1 MSRAAQAEFEA
12 AEWLIEQADGP
23 LSPDRKA
30 AFDAW
35 LSLSESNKAAYWR
48 LEFGWEEADRVG
60 ALGHD
65 PYELSPEVGD
75 PSRRRWWV
83 PAAIAASVA
92 LAVGLQQLAPG
103 GPIDPP
109 AGKTPP
115 IVMAATSYSTAL
127 GRKRLVGLPDGS
139 RIQLNTQS
147 KVRTEL
153 SPARREAWLDHGEAF
168 FEIARHDNQPF
179 IVHAGDRQI
188 TVLGTK
194 FAVRRD
200 GDKVVVAVLE
210 GRVQLDELKGDRPTR
225 SAIIVGGDIAMA
237 AGPATLVTARSEE
250 KVENALSWRQGN
262 LMFEQERLAAIAD
275 EFNRYNEKKLVVDAR
290 SAGAIRITG
299 TFPANRPD
307 AFARLLRDAF
317 GLQIDDSGREI
328 RVSG

>member
-1 MSRAAQAEFEA
+1 MSRAVQAAVEA
-12 AEWLIEQADGP
+12 ADWLIAQADGP
-23 LSPDRKA
+23 LSPERQA
-30 AFDAW
+30 AFDDW
-35 LSLSESNKAAYWR
+35 LNASESNKAAYWR
-48 LEFGWEEADRVG
+48 LELGWEEADRVA

-65 PYELSPEVGD
+65 PDELIPDVAE

-92 LAVGLQQLAPG
+92 LAVGLQQFAPG
-103 GPIDPP
+103 RPIEQP
-109 AGKTPP
+109 AEKAPP
-115 IVMAATSYSTAL
+115 IVMAAMSYSTAL

-153 SPARREAWLDHGEAF
+153 TPARREAWLDQGEAF
-168 FEIARHDNQPF
+168 FEIAHRDDQPF
-179 IVHAGDRQI
+179 IVHAGDRRI

-194 FAVRRD
+194 FSVRRD

-210 GRVQLDELKGDRPTR
+210 GRVQLDELNQDRPTR
-225 SAIIVGGDIAMA
+225 SSIIIGGDIAMA

-275 EFNRYNEKKLVVDAR
+275 EFNRYNEKKLVVDKQT
-290 SAGAIRITG
+290 AGAIRITG
-299 TFPANRPD
+299 TFPANSPD